1 MKAYDVMSVEIVA
14 AKDNVSSIEVAT
26 RLVLGAFNGLPI
38 INDNG
43 AVLGIVTAIDILRA
57 IRDDKNLENMPVRD
71 LMTKEPAVV
80 KQDTEIE
87 DIIDIM
93 DKKGIDM
100 VPVVAGGGGG
110 EEKTDSRLIGIV
122 SRLDILT
129 EKMNE

>member
-1 MKAYDVMSVEIVA
+1 
-14 AKDNVSSIEVAT
+14 
-26 RLVLGAFNGLPI
+26 
-38 INDNG
+38 
-43 AVLGIVTAIDILRA
+43 
-57 IRDDKNLENMPVRD
+57 
-71 LMTKEPAVV
+71 MTKEPVVV

-110 EEKTDSRLIGIV
+110 GEEKTDSRLIGVV

-129 EKMNE
+129 EKMNERFVTIEKQ

>member
-57 IRDDKNLENMPVRD
+57 IRDDKKLK
-71 LMTKEPAVV
+71 TC
-80 KQDTEIE
+80 QY
-87 DIIDIM
+87 
-93 DKKGIDM
+93 GI
-100 VPVVAGGGGG
+100 
-110 EEKTDSRLIGIV
+110 
-122 SRLDILT
+122 
-129 EKMNE
+129 